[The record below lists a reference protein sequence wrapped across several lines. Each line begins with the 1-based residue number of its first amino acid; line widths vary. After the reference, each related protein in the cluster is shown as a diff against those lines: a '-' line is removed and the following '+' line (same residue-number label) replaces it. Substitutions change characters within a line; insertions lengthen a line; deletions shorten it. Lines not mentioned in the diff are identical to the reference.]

1 MKKKTKIIIGVIITI
16 LLLIIALLIFLLCRD
31 KNYKVSIKIDGT
43 DKVTDVVIKDGGI
56 LELPEDPK
64 REGYIFAGWI
74 NQDNKMV
81 TSDIKIEKD
90 TELKA
95 VWIEETKEIYTVSFD
110 TGNDVDYKSILVE
123 NGKYLIL
130 PIEPFKKGYIFVGWL
145 NEDGNFITDKYIITG
160 DIKLT
165 AKWIK
170 DDAKTITIT
179 FNTDDD
185 SNKIIIE
192 NGKTII
198 FPITPTKEG
207 YVFDGWVN
215 EKGEKI
221 EVDSILKKDT
231 ILKATWKELYT
242 CPSDCTVSE
251 DKKTC
256 SKTSTADL
264 IVNNGCPSGTE
275 TVEYFCSSHKRKVS
289 VGFDEDQAWIDAGI
303 LCDGNPKNFCVDY
316 NGRYTNNVD
325 NCPAGYFKFT
335 YSQSGL
341 DAEYGCAKK
350 YDKGETSCPSGYTQ
364 NENSCT
370 KTETISCTIN
380 VAKEYK
386 AK

>member
-16 LLLIIALLIFLLCRD
+16 FLLIIALLIFLLCRD

-43 DKVTDVVIKDGGI
+43 DEVTDVVIKDGGI

-64 REGYIFAGWI
+64 REGYVFAGWI
-74 NQDNKMV
+74 NKDNKMV

-215 EKGEKI
+215 EKGDKI

-242 CPSDCTVSE
+242 CPSDCTISE

-275 TVEYFCSSHKRKVS
+275 TVEYFCTKRATGDGFSSPSISCKGS
-289 VGFDEDQAWIDAGI
+289 ATGYCI
-303 LCDGNPKNFCVDY
+303 NPNVNGYDLYDY
-316 NGRYTNNVD
+316 MSMSCPSGYLAYSYAENGG
-325 NCPAGYFKFT
+325 AMM
-335 YSQSGL
+335 
-341 DAEYGCAKK
+341 GCLKK
-350 YDKGETSCPSGYTQ
+350 YNKESSNSCPSGYTQ
-364 NENSCT
+364 SGNSCT
-370 KTETISCTIN
+370 KTETISCTVN

>member
-1 MKKKTKIIIGVIITI
+1 MKKKTKIIIGVIIST

-43 DKVTDVVIKDGGI
+43 DEVTDVVIKDGGI

-64 REGYIFAGWI
+64 RDGYVFAGWI

-81 TSDIKIEKD
+81 TTDIKIEKD

-95 VWIEETKEIYTVSFD
+95 VWIEETKEINTVSFD
-110 TGNDVDYKSILVE
+110 TDNDVDYKSILVE
-123 NGKYLIL
+123 HGKYLIL
-130 PIEPFKKGYIFVGWL
+130 PIEPLKKGYIFVGWV
-145 NEDGNFITDKYIITG
+145 NEDGNFITDKYVITG

-170 DDAKTITIT
+170 DDVKTITIT

-185 SNKIIIE
+185 SNKIVIE
-192 NGKTII
+192 NGKVII

-215 EKGEKI
+215 EKGDAI

-231 ILKATWKELYT
+231 TLKATWKELYT
-242 CPSDCTVSE
+242 CPSDCTISE

-256 SKTSTADL
+256 SKTSTTDL
-264 IVNNGCPSGTE
+264 IVNTGCPSGTE
-275 TVEYFCSSHKRKVS
+275 TVEYFCTKRATGDGFSSPSISCKGSATGYCV
-289 VGFDEDQAWIDAGI
+289 
-303 LCDGNPKNFCVDY
+303 NPNVNGYDLYDY
-316 NGRYTNNVD
+316 MSMS
-325 NCPAGYFKFT
+325 CPSGYLA
-335 YSQSGL
+335 YSY
-341 DAEYGCAKK
+341 AEHGGAMMGCLKK
-350 YDKGETSCPSGYTQ
+350 YNVESGNTCPSGYTQ
-364 NENSCT
+364 NGNSCT

-386 AK
+386 TK